1 MTERF
6 ELLEQVGK
14 GGMGTVWQAHDLPT
28 GRLVERDSPTEP
40 ICRRVA
46 LAWAETRLL
55 ATQLASGLFA
65 THAAV
70 VGTTILARRK
80 LKW

>member
-55 ATQLASGLFA
+55 ASGLFA